1 MWRGR
6 MKTSDMIRQ
15 LCSKENMSIS
25 ELSRRMGQ
33 SPQNFSKKLKRD
45 TVSLDEL
52 YQIADIMDATF
63 EQIFTFKDGVQIVNS
78 TKKS

>member
-1 MWRGR
+1 